1 MELIVDADHPGTPE
15 CQWRQ
20 SGRLRRLAPLE
31 LGRPRRA
38 VVVAP
43 HPDDEVL
50 GAGGLVRVL
59 AGSGTAVR
67 ILAVTDGEASHP
79 GAPAALAARRREE
92 SRTALHRLGAG
103 AAEIVRLGLPDGR
116 VGDDRD
122 AVRRAVEQELHDA
135 DLVVAPWHRDGH
147 PDHDACGVVAA
158 EVAVATGVR
167 HLSFLVWAWHWAA
180 PGTGDI
186 PWEDCRRLDLDPVT
200 RARKRWAIRAYRS
213 QVARSSGPTPGR
225 PVLPGPVLRRLRRPS
240 EVFVAERAG

>member
-31 LGRPRRA
+31 LARPRRA

-79 GAPAALAARRREE
+79 GAPATLAARRREE

-103 AAEIVRLGLPDGR
+103 AAAACLQYHRDRFCRLSSLK
-116 VGDDRD
+116 
-122 AVRRAVEQELHDA
+122 
-135 DLVVAPWHRDGH
+135 DLVQQDSCIRIQ
-147 PDHDACGVVAA
+147 GVC
-158 EVAVATGVR
+158 TGNVCTCNVCR
-167 HLSFLVWAWHWAA
+167 GA
-180 PGTGDI
+180 PG
-186 PWEDCRRLDLDPVT
+186 
-200 RARKRWAIRAYRS
+200 
-213 QVARSSGPTPGR
+213 
-225 PVLPGPVLRRLRRPS
+225 PS
-240 EVFVAERAG
+240 VPLAHGLGES